1 MLRLL
6 GDDDFEILQA
16 TWEAPFGG
24 LGDNG
29 TSIFGPREEFA
40 VHSAGSFK
48 PSEVL
53 ALPGNGIHW
62 DMHELRDA
70 QVW

>member
-1 MLRLL
+1 MTVLKSCRQH
-6 GDDDFEILQA
+6 GKHH
-16 TWEAPFGG
+16 FGG
-24 LGDNG
+24 LGGNG
-29 TSIFGPREEFA
+29 TSIFEPREEFA
-40 VHSAGSFK
+40 VHSARSFK

-62 DMHELRDA
+62 DMHDAGDA